1 MEYTQKEIE
10 RLLDDLRL
18 VAVYGKNAIHRQ
30 AGIEAC
36 KLIHDKILEPMK
48 KETKEKK

>member
-10 RLLDDLRL
+10 RLLDDLML
-18 VAVYGKNAIHRQ
+18 VAVYGKNAIHKQ

-36 KLIHDKILEPMK
+36 KLIRNKILEPMR
-48 KETKEKK
+48 KENKEQK